1 MNERGQAMIEFALAF
16 PLFLTLIAGLFFIA
30 YGYIGGYFL
39 EDATYDAARKYAVTL
54 DRAAAEK
61 VFNVPTRRWAFLFLD
76 PKTVRVDF
84 RIEGNR
90 VRAIGTAEPR
100 LKDFLFFSLPSL
112 RREAMA
118 TLEYRFRNPGEF
130 TH

>member
-1 MNERGQAMIEFALAF
+1 MVEFAVAF
-16 PLFLTLIAGLFFIA
+16 PLFLMLIAGLFFIA
-30 YGYIGGYFL
+30 YGHIGAYFL
-39 EDATYDAARKYAVTL
+39 ENATYDAARKYAVTL

-61 VFNVPTRRWAFLFLD
+61 VFDVPTRRWAFLFLD
-76 PKTVRVDF
+76 PETVRVDF

-90 VRAIGTAEPR
+90 VRAVAIAEPR
-100 LKDFLFFSLPSL
+100 LKQFLFFSLPSL

-118 TLEYRFRNPGEF
+118 TLEYRFRNPSEF